1 MKKIAYL
8 LALAMFL
15 TLSCQKNESRD
26 DDIPENHRHFR
37 TLSIGIAD
45 GQETKVGFDENKAFY
60 WHKGDKVDVLTTAGF
75 KEMTL
80 DDSYEGQATGVFT
93 GDFEEEIG
101 DYVVYP
107 AGLHVMGEGQLTYNL
122 PSSYTYASIEDEANS
137 FYPPMMGRIEN
148 DGATLTHLASFFKIS
163 VTNIP
168 GGGDDMKFV
177 LTADKRITGDFVID
191 LSNDPPVLQTDDAE
205 GNVVTIAF
213 ANAVSGTDGVFYVPA
228 PLGTYGSVKVDIMD
242 GEVLLATKT
251 WTDQTVSRK
260 TPKRGSVT
268 VDYVAEI
275 NGTVFQSLQAAFD
288 AAADNETITLDQD
301 LVLAAPVVVA
311 SGKTNVLD
319 LNGKT
324 LSATATSAATSYL
337 ISVSSGADLTIKNGT
352 IVFAATTPDTEWGGE
367 GQPEYPGYA
376 NNTITNRGEL
386 TIEGAYLENK
396 TMKGGASY
404 VIDNYN
410 GAKLTIGEGSELV
423 QSGGDI
429 AIRMFNGSEGEI
441 DVTINGGT
449 VSGYRAVWIQLASN
463 APAVAPTMK
472 LIVNG
477 GTLTSTE
484 TTYNQAVYSYSY
496 GNDMKNVLINVTGD
510 TFNGDIALTGGANKT
525 NLETLNISGGTFNG
539 SYGFYSYGA
548 DEKALEAITVTGG
561 TFPEDP
567 SAYIPTGYGAV
578 ETAGRWNVVAAE

>member
-496 GNDMKNVLINVTGD
+496 GNDMKNVLINVTGG

>member
-137 FYPPMMGRIEN
+137 FNPPMMGRIEN

-177 LTADKRITGDFVID
+177 LTADKRIAGDFIID
-191 LSNDPPVLQTDDAE
+191 LSTDPPVLQTDDAE

-288 AAADNETITLDQD
+288 AAADNETITLDKD
-301 LVLAAPVVVA
+301 LVLSAPVVVA

-410 GAKLTIGEGSELV
+410 GAKLTIGEGTV
-423 QSGGDI
+423 INQSGGDI

-449 VSGYRAVWIQLASN
+449 ISGYRAVWIQLASN

-472 LIVNG
+472 LTVNG

-496 GNDMKNVLINVTGD
+496 GNDMKNVLINVTGG

-561 TFPEDP
+561 SFPEDP

>member
-1 MKKIAYL
+1 MKKTAYL

-26 DDIPENHRHFR
+26 DDIPENYRHFR

-137 FYPPMMGRIEN
+137 FNPPMMGRIEN

-177 LTADKRITGDFVID
+177 LTADKRIAGDFIID
-191 LSNDPPVLQTDDAE
+191 LSTDPPVLQTDDAE
-205 GNVVTIAF
+205 GNTVTISF
-213 ANAVSGTDGVFYVPA
+213 ANVVSGTDGVFYVPA

-260 TPKRGSVT
+260 TPKRGSVA

-301 LVLAAPVVVA
+301 LVLSAPVVVA

-410 GAKLTIGEGSELV
+410 GAKLTIGEGTV
-423 QSGGDI
+423 INQSGGDI

-449 VSGYRAVWIQLASN
+449 ISGYRAVWIQLASTN
-463 APAVAPTMK
+463 TAVAPVMK
-472 LIVNG
+472 LTVTG
-477 GTLTSTE
+477 GTLTSADQV
-484 TTYNQAVYSYSY
+484 YNQAVYSYSY
-496 GNDMKNVLINVTGD
+496 GNDMKNVLINVSGG

-567 SAYIPTGYGAV
+567 SAYLPTGYGAV
-578 ETAGRWNVVAAE
+578 ETDGRWNVVAAE

>member
-1 MKKIAYL
+1 MKKTAYL

-26 DDIPENHRHFR
+26 DDIPENHRPYR

-137 FYPPMMGRIEN
+137 FNPPMMGRIEN

-177 LTADKRITGDFVID
+177 LTADKRIAGDFIID
-191 LSNDPPVLQTDDAE
+191 LSTDPPVLQTDDAE
-205 GNVVTIAF
+205 GNTVTISF
-213 ANAVSGTDGVFYVPA
+213 ANVVSGTDGVFYVPA

-260 TPKRGSVT
+260 TPKRGSVA

-275 NGTVFQSLQAAFD
+275 NGTVFKSLQDAFD

-301 LVLAAPVVVA
+301 LVLSAPVVVA

-449 VSGYRAVWIQLASN
+449 VSGYRAVWIQLASTN
-463 APAVAPTMK
+463 TAIAPTMK
-472 LIVNG
+472 LTVNG

-496 GNDMKNVLINVTGD
+496 GNDMKNVLINVTGG

-539 SYGFYSYGA
+539 AWGFYSYGA
-548 DEKALEAITVTGG
+548 DDKALEAITVTGG
-561 TFPEDP
+561 SFPEDP
-567 SAYIPTGYGAV
+567 SDYVPTGFVSV
-578 ETAGRWNVVAAE
+578 ETDGRWNVLAAE